1 VPIYST
7 TRQPV
12 QPEQGILRQDLNVI
26 SPGHAVIRKII
37 AGSNIELTY
46 TGIDPGTGDVTIS
59 YVPSSSSPNPN
70 VVLFNNTG
78 SGNPSGSSYNG
89 SQSITISYN
98 SIGAQGQS
106 PSLTSLTNLVYS
118 GTTAFVKMTG
128 ANLFTL
134 DTNVYLTA
142 NQTITLSGDITGSGN
157 TAISTL
163 ISNNVVTLA
172 KLAQVSTSTILGRV
186 TGGTGNVEALTSAQ
200 ATTVLNVFTDLL
212 KGLVPA
218 SGGVSTNFLRAD
230 GVWAAPPG
238 GGGGSAGTT
247 TNSLTINNSGSG
259 NSSGITFNGSAAVTI
274 SYNTVGAQQASSVL
288 SGLAALSW
296 TSGTPFVKMTAAGTF
311 SLDTATYYLASN
323 PSGYT
328 NNTGTVTSVAI
339 ALPGIFGL
347 TGSPI
352 TTSGTL
358 SVTLASQTAN
368 TVFIAPNGSAG
379 APTFRA
385 LLLADLP
392 SLSTTNVSEG
402 TNLYY
407 TDARVRAA
415 VSFVAGTGAYNS
427 STGVFTIPTNTNQLV
442 NGAGYITGYTETDTL
457 ASVTGRGATT
467 TIAISAPNFY
477 DATGSYNVNL
487 GSGGSEGR
495 GLVVG
500 YSGGSYGGIGYN
512 VRHTTT
518 GGSYIA
524 PGTDTSSYILF
535 SAGGINFYGAP
546 SGAAG
551 RTLSYTTLGTFSSSG
566 LFNAVNINVNGNQV
580 LHAANYNSYSPTL
593 TGTGASGTWG
603 ISISGNAATTSQTNF
618 SSLTVG
624 GTQVV
629 TNNGGTWNIAI
640 LGNSGTSTL
649 AANSSLLNGYAA
661 SSSATANTIALRDG
675 SGYMQAVYYYS
686 SNSNRST
693 SGINSL
699 TGKDAAGAG
708 YMYEFTAGAVQT
720 FLGLGSN
727 AYTSTAYLPL
737 TGGTLTGS
745 LYINNGS
752 PTIYLQDSDQRSA
765 MIHVNSNLF
774 YILRGSGTNSTTW
787 SQFNGYWPLE
797 INLENNNATFG
808 GSIIAPVGSFGTN
821 AYGSS
826 SAAIVGRVFA
836 PGGAAYSSNPIS
848 GAIKIRFPFR
858 ANDSMW
864 SMKVRIYNYAQN
876 QTSEYLLGNYSSSAG
891 AYNWSAT
898 YLGGSASIAYNVRF
912 GNDGTYDCVWI
923 GETSTSWSYPV
934 VSVVDFTGGYVNGS
948 ANNYLTNWDISV
960 VTSFGTVGAVVS
972 PNINFNEVSA
982 YSYRGNGNVGG
993 TGSASYHPDGIY
1005 SGSTQWLYGTTYRNN
1020 SATYGHGNLY
1030 FDGNYGYGLVGLYSA
1045 IRYQAIFAMGD
1056 SYKLPVDGTTPGSLY
1071 GMAWSH
1077 PSTGGQAA
1085 NLSSHGLLV
1094 MQNGVTMAA
1103 ISTNIWISGQFNG
1116 SGAGLTGTASSLNIG
1131 GNAAT
1136 ATSTQRLDDLTNY
1149 SFSSSVL
1156 PTSYPEG
1163 MQLFFVGP
1171 AVGEGSWQNYGSV
1184 ITARTYSGGGGS
1196 LQMYVPYGPS
1206 NGGDALQVRFGNYNV
1221 SSGNSWTAWKTLL
1234 QSDNYGSYALPLSGG
1249 TMGGHINMGAWNIT
1263 NITTLGAVTLNLS
1276 GTATVGAIQGT
1287 GGSYIQS
1294 TSTGTAY
1301 TAAWQIREKSGG
1313 IANTNVIYAPQLAF
1327 HWGGVVASS
1336 ILLES
1341 SGRVS
1346 VRNNPGT
1353 GYEQLIAGA
1362 TTVVGYSDSIYLYV
1376 NYNNTINVCTVSA
1389 TGTSVS
1395 AHGILDLYKGG
1406 TSNIQLNANN
1416 TSNSYINAG
1425 NFGIGTTSPSQLLH
1439 VNGNALVASFLY
1451 INTISDNVVNNNNQI
1466 TGNHTGSTYTQW
1478 RIKGSK
1484 NSYAGFFDEY
1494 SGVNGMMYDID
1505 GNGGIYREGSGRWYL
1520 YHNVSNNCLG
1530 VAASTTSSSYRLYVS
1545 GAIYSTDDIVA
1556 YSDRRKKTNIITID
1570 NALDKVNRM
1579 RGVFYDKI
1587 DDIKKGRQTG
1597 VIAQEINEV
1606 LPEVVTYAKD
1616 VDEYGVSYGNVVGV
1630 LIEAIKEQCSI
1641 IDKLSK
1647 RIEDL
1652 ENK

>member
-1 VPIYST
+1 MPIYST

-78 SGNPSGSSYNG
+78 SGNSSGSSYNG

-98 SIGAQGQS
+98 SIGAQGES

-218 SGGVSTNFLRAD
+218 SGGGSTNFLRSD

-407 TDARVRAA
+407 TDVRVRAA

-477 DATGSYNVNL
+477 DAIGSYNVNL
-487 GSGGSEGR
+487 GSGGTEGR
-495 GLVVG
+495 ALVVG

-603 ISISGNAATTSQTNF
+603 ISISGT
-618 SSLTVG
+618 
-624 GTQVV
+624 
-629 TNNGGTWNIAI
+629 
-640 LGNSGTSTL
+640 
-649 AANSSLLNGYAA
+649 AANSTQFAGIGYGGGYSSGTVSYFMIYNGTNSRWEAYTA
-661 SSSATANTIALRDG
+661 SSLG
-675 SGYMQAVYYYS
+675 P
-686 SNSNRST
+686 
-693 SGINSL
+693 
-699 TGKDAAGAG
+699 
-708 YMYEFTAGAVQT
+708 T

-737 TGGTLTGS
+737 T
-745 LYINNGS
+745 
-752 PTIYLQDSDQRSA
+752 
-765 MIHVNSNLF
+765 
-774 YILRGSGTNSTTW
+774 
-787 SQFNGYWPLE
+787 
-797 INLENNNATFG
+797 
-808 GSIIAPVGSFGTN
+808 
-821 AYGSS
+821 
-826 SAAIVGRVFA
+826 
-836 PGGAAYSSNPIS
+836 
-848 GAIKIRFPFR
+848 
-858 ANDSMW
+858 
-864 SMKVRIYNYAQN
+864 
-876 QTSEYLLGNYSSSAG
+876 
-891 AYNWSAT
+891 
-898 YLGGSASIAYNVRF
+898 
-912 GNDGTYDCVWI
+912 
-923 GETSTSWSYPV
+923 
-934 VSVVDFTGGYVNGS
+934 
-948 ANNYLTNWDISV
+948 
-960 VTSFGTVGAVVS
+960 
-972 PNINFNEVSA
+972 
-982 YSYRGNGNVGG
+982 
-993 TGSASYHPDGIY
+993 
-1005 SGSTQWLYGTTYRNN
+1005 
-1020 SATYGHGNLY
+1020 
-1030 FDGNYGYGLVGLYSA
+1030 
-1045 IRYQAIFAMGD
+1045 
-1056 SYKLPVDGTTPGSLY
+1056 
-1071 GMAWSH
+1071 
-1077 PSTGGQAA
+1077 
-1085 NLSSHGLLV
+1085 
-1094 MQNGVTMAA
+1094 
-1103 ISTNIWISGQFNG
+1103 
-1116 SGAGLTGTASSLNIG
+1116 
-1131 GNAAT
+1131 
-1136 ATSTQRLDDLTNY
+1136 
-1149 SFSSSVL
+1149 
-1156 PTSYPEG
+1156 
-1163 MQLFFVGP
+1163 
-1171 AVGEGSWQNYGSV
+1171 
-1184 ITARTYSGGGGS
+1184 
-1196 LQMYVPYGPS
+1196 
-1206 NGGDALQVRFGNYNV
+1206 
-1221 SSGNSWTAWKTLL
+1221 
-1234 QSDNYGSYALPLSGG
+1234 GG

-1276 GTATVGAIQGT
+1276 GTATVGAISTPIIQGS

-1294 TSTGTAY
+1294 TSTGVAY
-1301 TAAWQIREKSGG
+1301 TQNWQIREKSGG
-1313 IANTNVIYAPQLAF
+1313 SGNTNVIYAPQLAF

-1346 VRNNPGT
+1346 VRDNPGT
-1353 GYEQLIAGA
+1353 SYEKFIAGA
-1362 TTVVGYSDSIYLYV
+1362 TTIVGYSDSIYLYV
-1376 NYNNTINVCTVSA
+1376 NYNNTLNVCTVSA
-1389 TGTSVS
+1389 TSTGVS

-1451 INTISDNVVNNNNQI
+1451 INTISDNVVSNANQI
-1466 TGNHTGSTYTQW
+1466 TGNNTGSSYTQW

-1494 SGVNGMMYDID
+1494 SSVNGMMYDSG
-1505 GNGGIYREGSGRWYL
+1505 GNGGIYRETNGRWYL
-1520 YHNVSNNCLG
+1520 YHNVGNNCLG

-1556 YSDRRKKTNIITID
+1556 YSDRRKKTNITTID

-1630 LIEAIKEQCSI
+1630 LIEAIKEQQLQI
-1641 IDKLSK
+1641 EQLKTKLDGISS
-1647 RIEDL
+1647 
-1652 ENK
+1652 